1 MENENGLSR
10 DGSRTYVGQSRTY
23 VGRSRTQA
31 CLMSDIRQD
40 GGREYEQENG
50 GGRSSDVNVY
60 CDS

>member
-1 MENENGLSR
+1 MENENGMRR
-10 DGSRTYVGQSRTY
+10 DESRTYVGQSRT
-23 VGRSRTQA
+23 QA
-31 CLMSDIRQD
+31 CLKSDIRQD